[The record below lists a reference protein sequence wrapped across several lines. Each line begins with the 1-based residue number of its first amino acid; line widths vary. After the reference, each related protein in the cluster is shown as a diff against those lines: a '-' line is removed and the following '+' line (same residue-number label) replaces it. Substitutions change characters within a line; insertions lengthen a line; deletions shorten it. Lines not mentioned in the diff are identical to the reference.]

1 LRSGPA
7 PKRTQLKCS
16 ATAYHYSTEI
26 PAPLKRCIL
35 LTMPCMRQLA
45 LLVMLSA
52 VPVQAEDDADLD
64 FLANIG
70 EFHDLRKMLPAHLMD
85 QANRR
90 LEERSALV
98 SGMSTLEAVAVRRGL
113 VRATIAEAV
122 GGFPERTPL
131 NPRITGAIDRG
142 DYRIEKIVFESQSR
156 FFVTANLYL
165 PKTGSPPYPAILYPL
180 GHEPGGKSNA
190 TWQQMLGSLARRGY
204 VAFAWDPLGQ
214 EERKQFFDPD
224 WNDSKFFS
232 STVEHTELDGQCMLI
247 GDAIARYTIWDGI
260 RALDYLLSRPEVDP
274 SRVGAAGN
282 SGGGTHTTYLAALDD
297 RIKVAAP
304 SCYITSWRKL
314 LEVLGPQDGE
324 QVFPG
329 WLKNGMDFSDFIY
342 SFAPKPFLVLSAI
355 RDFFPIGG
363 ARESFA
369 EAHRV
374 YEALGSGDKLQKVE
388 ADDGHGYTKP
398 RRQAAY
404 RWFARW
410 LKSQADDGAEQDV
423 PIARS
428 EELWATPTGQVAT
441 SLQGEDVFSLNLKRY
456 DAAKLNRPALSLEK
470 VRELAVFNPGKGDLN
485 IRTYGTAS
493 RSGYRMEKLTY
504 ESEPGIMIPALLYVP
519 ETGTGK
525 YPAVL
530 YADGEGKKASAED
543 AERLVHKGF
552 IVMTVDLRG
561 MGETRPALDSHGDF
575 TRYFGDH
582 DSAETAILLGKTLAG
597 MRAADISRAVDLLA
611 ARPDVDI
618 SKLSGFGKGAAAVAM
633 LHAAALDPRFQK
645 LALEDML
652 MSYDAIV
659 THRIHRKMFEQ
670 IVPSALKY
678 YDLPDLAGSLAPR
691 PVWIIDAVNQVGQ
704 VVPTAQ
710 VRSIYHGQ
718 QIHIEHRSESPD
730 FAF

>member
-1 LRSGPA
+1 MTLIC
-7 PKRTQLKCS
+7 QL
-16 ATAYHYSTEI
+16 T
-26 PAPLKRCIL
+26 LG
-35 LTMPCMRQLA
+35 
-45 LLVMLSA
+45 VMLLLPA
-52 VPVQAEDDADLD
+52 MVQAQENADLD

-70 EFHDLRKMLPAHLMD
+70 EFHHLRGMLPAYLMD

-90 LEERSALV
+90 LQERAALV
-98 SGMSTLEAVAVRRGL
+98 SGMATLDAVAARRKL
-113 VRATIAEAV
+113 VRATMIESV

-131 NPRITGAIDRG
+131 NPRITSTIDRG
-142 DYRIEKIVFESQSR
+142 DYRIEKIVFESQPR

-165 PKTGSPPYPAILYPL
+165 PKTGLPPYPAILYPL
-180 GHEPGGKSNA
+180 GHELGGKSYA

-204 VAFAWDPLGQ
+204 VALAWDPLGQ

-232 STVEHTELDGQCMLI
+232 STVEHTELGAQCMLV

-260 RALDYLLSRPEVDP
+260 RALDYLVSRPEVDA
-274 SRVGAAGN
+274 SRIGAAGN
-282 SGGGTHTTYLAALDD
+282 SGGGTHTSYLSALDD

-304 SCYITSWRKL
+304 SCYITSWRAL
-314 LEVLGPQDGE
+314 LDALGPQDGE

-329 WLKNGMDFSDFIY
+329 WLKNGMDFPDFIY

-363 ARESFA
+363 VRESFA

-374 YEALGSGDKLQKVE
+374 YESLGSGDKLQKVE
-388 ADDGHGYTKP
+388 ADDGHGYSKP

-410 LKSQADDGAEQDV
+410 LKSQEDDGAEQDV

-441 SLQGEDVFSLNLKRY
+441 SFQGEDVFSLNLKRY
-456 DAAKLNRPALSLEK
+456 EAAKVHRPALSLDK
-470 VRELAVFNPGKGDLN
+470 VRELAAFDPGKGDLN
-485 IRTYGTAS
+485 IKTYGTAP
-493 RSGYRMEKLTY
+493 RNGFRIEKLTY
-504 ESEPGIMIPALLYVP
+504 ESEPGIMIAALVYVP
-519 ETGTGK
+519 ETRAGK

-552 IVMTVDLRG
+552 LVMSVDLRG
-561 MGETRPALDSHGDF
+561 MGETRPALDSHDDF

-582 DSAETAILLGKTLAG
+582 NSAETAFLLGKTLVG
-597 MRAADISRAVDLLA
+597 MRAGDISRGMDLLA
-611 ARPDVDI
+611 ARPDVDA
-618 SKLSGFGKGAAAVAM
+618 SNLAGFGKGAAAVAM
-633 LHAAALDPRFQK
+633 MHAAALDPRFRK

-659 THRIHRKMFEQ
+659 THRIHRSMFEQ

-678 YDLPDLAGSLAPR
+678 YDLPDLARSLAPR
-691 PVWIIDAVNQVGQ
+691 TVWVMDAVNPVGQ
-704 VVPTAQ
+704 VVPAAQ
-710 VRSIYHGQ
+710 VRSIYAE
-718 QIHIEHRSESPD
+718 QIHVGHRSENPD